1 MSKTKKSAKDIAFE
15 KERAK
20 FRSEIRNLQ
29 YQIAYRD
36 RQIEELNETISQRE
50 AELFKQEE
58 ELFKQE
64 DWIRRLLEY
73 TEMSKKDLQ
82 MLIKSEKDKAEIR
95 EKVST
100 TLGIIGMVG
109 RNQTLSSL
117 ISEIERE
124 KAREQI
130 LEEAAEIEADYE

>member
-1 MSKTKKSAKDIAFE
+1 MKQQKSAKDIAFE

-36 RQIEELNETISQRE
+36 KQIKELNETISQRE
-50 AELFKQEE
+50 S

-73 TEMSKKDLQ
+73 TEMSKEDLQ
-82 MLIKSEKDKAEIR
+82 KLIESEKDKAEIR
-95 EKVST
+95 ERIST
-100 TLGIIGMVG
+100 TLGIIGMIG
-109 RNQTLSSL
+109 GSKFL
-117 ISEIERE
+117 
-124 KAREQI
+124 
-130 LEEAAEIEADYE
+130 